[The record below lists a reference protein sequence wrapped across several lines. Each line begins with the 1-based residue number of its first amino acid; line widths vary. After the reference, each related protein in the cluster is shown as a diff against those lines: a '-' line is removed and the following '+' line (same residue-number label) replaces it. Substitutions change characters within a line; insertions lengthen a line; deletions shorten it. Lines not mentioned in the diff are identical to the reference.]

1 MTPSSDLYLAL
12 AGFTGALLGFLLR
25 RYVAEARIRSA
36 EEAARRII
44 EDAAKEAEAKKREGI
59 VEAKDEAFR
68 LKKEA
73 DREIREQRA

>member
-1 MTPSSDLYLAL
+1 MTASVELYAAL

-68 LKKEA
+68 LK
-73 DREIREQRA
+73 R